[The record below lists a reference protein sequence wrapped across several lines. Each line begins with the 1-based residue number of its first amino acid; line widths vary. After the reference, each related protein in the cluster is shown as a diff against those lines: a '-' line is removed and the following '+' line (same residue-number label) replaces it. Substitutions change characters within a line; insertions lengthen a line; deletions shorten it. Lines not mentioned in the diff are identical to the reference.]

1 MKALV
6 ARALAKR
13 VKDGEVLGLGSGTT
27 VELAVD
33 QIGQR
38 IARENIR
45 VTVVPTS
52 YRIAMVAEA
61 SGLQVL
67 TPGLARE
74 LDWGFDGA
82 DEIDDN
88 FNAIKGRGAA
98 MLLEKIVAKRVKDF
112 VIIASE
118 EKMVSRLG
126 SKTPVPIEVIPEAL
140 HLVNKELKHLGARE
154 VVTREASAK
163 YGPIITEHGNIVL
176 DAWFDHVEPKMEA
189 AIKSITGVVES
200 GIFAGYVTEV
210 LIAKT
215 DGVWSRKRVNGRV
228 VEELIEKAS

>member
-1 MKALV
+1 MKAIV

-13 VKDGEVLGLGSGTT
+13 VKDGDVLGLGSGTT

-52 YRIAMVAEA
+52 FRIAMVAEA

-67 TPGLARE
+67 SPGLARE

-88 FNAIKGRGAA
+88 FNVIKGRGAA
-98 MLLEKIVAKRVKDF
+98 MLLEKIVAKRLKSY

-126 SKTPVPIEVIPEAL
+126 TRVPIPLEVIPEAL
-140 HLVNKELKHLGARE
+140 HLVTKELTALGARE
-154 VVTREASAK
+154 IVTREASAK

-176 DAWFDHVEPKMEA
+176 DAWFDNVEPKLEGMLKA
-189 AIKSITGVVES
+189 ITGVVES
-200 GIFAGYVTEV
+200 GLFAGYVSEI

-215 DGVWSRKRVNGRV
+215 DGVWSRRRINGKI
-228 VEELIEKAS
+228 VEELIERA

>member
-1 MKALV
+1 MKAIV

-13 VKDGEVLGLGSGTT
+13 VKDGDVLGLGSGTT

-67 TPGLARE
+67 SPSLARD

-88 FNAIKGRGAA
+88 FNVIKGRGAA
-98 MLLEKIVAKRVKDF
+98 MLLEKIVAHRVKEF

-126 SKTPVPIEVIPEAL
+126 SRVPVPVEVVPEAF
-140 HLVNKELKHLGARE
+140 HLVKKGLTALGARE
-154 VVTREASAK
+154 LVMRESSSK
-163 YGPIITEHGNIVL
+163 YGPVITEHGNIVV
-176 DAWFDHVEPKMEA
+176 DAWFDNVEPKLENE
-189 AIKSITGVVES
+189 IKMITGVVES
-200 GIFAGYVTEV
+200 GLFCGYIHEV
-210 LIAKT
+210 LIAKA
-215 DGVWSRKRVNGRV
+215 DGVWSKRRKNGKV
-228 VEELIEKAS
+228 VEELIEKP

>member
-13 VKDGEVLGLGSGTT
+13 VKDGDVLGLGSGTT

-38 IARENIR
+38 IARENIS

-52 YRIAMVAEA
+52 YRIAMTAEA

-67 TPGLARE
+67 APSLARE

-88 FNAIKGRGAA
+88 FNVIKGRGAA
-98 MLLEKIVAKRVKDF
+98 MLLEKIVARRVKEF

-118 EKMVSRLG
+118 EKMVTRLG
-126 SKTPVPIEVIPEAL
+126 TRVPVPVEVVPEAL
-140 HLVNKELKHLGARE
+140 HLVKKGLTALGARE
-154 VVTREASAK
+154 LVMRETSAK
-163 YGPIITEHGNIVL
+163 YGPVITEHGNIVL
-176 DAWFDHVEPKMEA
+176 DAWFDHVEPKLEGE
-189 AIKSITGVVES
+189 IKLITGVVES
-200 GIFAGYVTEV
+200 GLFCGYIHEI
-210 LIAKT
+210 LIAKA
-215 DGVWSRKRVNGRV
+215 DGVWSKRRKAGKV
-228 VEELIEKAS
+228 VEELIEKP